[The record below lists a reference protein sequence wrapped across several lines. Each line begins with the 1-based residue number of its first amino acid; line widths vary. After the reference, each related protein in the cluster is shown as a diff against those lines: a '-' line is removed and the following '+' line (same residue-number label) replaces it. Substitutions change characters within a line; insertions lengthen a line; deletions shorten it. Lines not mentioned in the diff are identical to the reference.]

1 MIMPAPTPFIW
12 LASQSPRRQ
21 ELLHQI
27 GVRFELLLPDPH
39 EDAEALEATM
49 PGETPMQYVQRV
61 VRAKALAAQARLER
75 RGGQAAPILVADTT
89 VAVGGTSLG
98 KPTDAADA
106 ARMLGL
112 LSGRTHR
119 VLTAV
124 AVVRG
129 ARTDEALSL
138 SRVRFERLS
147 AARIDAYVASGEPF
161 GKAGA
166 YAIQGRAAAFV
177 RRIEGSHSGIM
188 GLPLHDTARLLQR
201 AGLTS

>member
-1 MIMPAPTPFIW
+1 
-12 LASQSPRRQ
+12 
-21 ELLHQI
+21 
-27 GVRFELLLPDPH
+27 
-39 EDAEALEATM
+39 M